1 MIPGVCESIKE
12 FVAEKGVGK
21 GTAVFVRRRLEKTY
35 SRELVHSK
43 EVGELIL
50 QAIEDYV
57 DPDQSEDDVDA
68 PAYDRETSPRSTS
81 SRASSIQ
88 TSNSG
93 ISGSSMRRERSPARA
108 SSPKKDPNKP
118 AIEEGVIWFGS
129 ERIPVSCCF
138 SVEDVNYMGEHVLD
152 NFKEPH
158 LLTAEIEE
166 DKITLQFRKDGEAR
180 SILLEFEIRP
190 NFLYDI
196 LLSADWREHKVRR
209 ETTNQKSFVPKSNEG
224 VKRSVK
230 QDRGQGIAKHRNEKI
245 EADKN
250 VEYRNNR
257 NSKQMKAK
265 ALEGTFQICY
275 SVVMFIQCACEL
287 SS

>member
-12 FVAEKGVGK
+12 LVAEKGVGK
-21 GTAVFVRRRLEKTY
+21 GTAAFVRKRLERIY
-35 SRELVHSK
+35 LREIVHSK

-57 DPDQSEDDVDA
+57 DSDQSEDDVDA
-68 PAYDRETSPRSTS
+68 PAYGRETSPRSTS
-81 SRASSIQ
+81 SRALSIQ

-93 ISGSSMRRERSPARA
+93 FSESGMRRERSPARSA
-108 SSPKKDPNKP
+108 SPKKDPDKP
-118 AIEEGVIWFGS
+118 AIEEGVIWFSS

-138 SVEDVNYMGEHVLD
+138 SAEDVNYMGEHVLD
-152 NFKEPH
+152 NFKEPN

-166 DKITLQFRKDGEAR
+166 DRITLQFRKEGEAR

-196 LLSADWREHKVRR
+196 LLSANWREHKVRR
-209 ETTNQKSFVPKSNEG
+209 ETTSQKSIVPKSNEG

-230 QDRGQGIAKHRNEKI
+230 QRRGQVIVAKHRNEKI

-250 VEYRNNR
+250 VEYRNNGS
-257 NSKQMKAK
+257 SKQMKAK
-265 ALEGTFQICY
+265 ALEGMLHICH
-275 SVVMFIQCACEL
+275 SVVMFIQVCM
-287 SS
+287 